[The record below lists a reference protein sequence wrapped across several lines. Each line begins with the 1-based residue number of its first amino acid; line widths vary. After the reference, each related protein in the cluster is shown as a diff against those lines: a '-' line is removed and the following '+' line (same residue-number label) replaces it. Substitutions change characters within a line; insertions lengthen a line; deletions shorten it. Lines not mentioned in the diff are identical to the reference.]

1 VFCRILARERG
12 TAVLNDKIS
21 QTSDAR
27 LRSELE
33 DERNQIRSILESAP
47 DPIVIIDERG
57 IILGFNAA
65 SVKAFGYEAEQVIGN
80 NVSMLMGS
88 PDRELHDSYVER
100 YLRTGEARIIGKG
113 REVMARRHDGTLFPA
128 RLAISEAHV
137 GPRRLFIGFLQ
148 NLSAQK
154 AAEAQIMAEREQL
167 RSILETA
174 PDPVIVIDE
183 RGLIQS
189 FNAASVKT
197 FGYAVEEVLGK
208 NVSMLMPSP
217 DRERHDSYLAR
228 YKDTGVPH
236 IIGIGREVTAQRK
249 DGTTFPARL
258 AISEARVGDRRIFT
272 GFLQNLAAEKR
283 AEEALIESSTRL
295 RETQAQLYHAS
306 RHGDLGEMASA
317 IAHELNQPLTA
328 ILNYVQTSKDMLEG
342 ISSEVP
348 AKVRDFMARTAV
360 QADRAGTI
368 IRRLRQLYERGD
380 ADVVPDDLNEAVS
393 EALDLALIGVKES
406 GIHVELRLD
415 EDLPEVLM
423 DRQQIQQV
431 VINLVRNAV
440 EAMQGVPYPQLLI
453 RQLLILT
460 GREGPD
466 TVELTVCD
474 TGPGL
479 PEEIAK
485 NLFAPFQTTK
495 PAGMGLGLSIC
506 RSIIE
511 AHGGKI
517 WVTPTEGGGV
527 TFHFTLMIRGQD

>member
-1 VFCRILARERG
+1 LGDEKSNNSNAD
-12 TAVLNDKIS
+12 L
-21 QTSDAR
+21 
-27 LRSELE
+27 LSEIE

-57 IILGFNAA
+57 IVQGFNAA
-65 SVKAFGYEAEQVIGN
+65 SVKAFGYRADQVIGN

-88 PDRELHDSYVER
+88 PDREAHDSYLAR
-100 YLRTGEARIIGKG
+100 YVRTGEARIIGKG
-113 REVMARRHDGTLFPA
+113 REVMARCHDGTLFPA
-128 RLAISEAHV
+128 RLAISEARV
-137 GPRRLFIGFLQ
+137 GSRRLFTGFLQ

-154 AAEAQIMAEREQL
+154 EAEGQLKAEREQL

-183 RGLIQS
+183 RGRIQS
-189 FNAASVKT
+189 FNSASEAT
-197 FGYAVEEVLGK
+197 FGYSAGEVIGK
-208 NVSMLMPSP
+208 NVQILMLSP

-228 YKDTGVPH
+228 YMDTGTPH
-236 IIGIGREVTAQRK
+236 IIGIGREVTARRK
-249 DGTTFPARL
+249 DGSTFPARL
-258 AISEARVGDRRIFT
+258 AISESRVGDHRIFT
-272 GFLQNLAAEKR
+272 GFLQNLTAEKK

-328 ILNYVQTSKDMLEG
+328 ILNYVQTSKEMLEG
-342 ISSEVP
+342 IASEVP
-348 AKVRDFMARTAV
+348 AKVRDYMARTAV

-380 ADVVPDDLNEAVS
+380 ADAVPDDLNEAVS

-406 GIHVELRLD
+406 GIDVQLRLD
-415 EDLPEVLM
+415 EELPDVLM

-431 VINLVRNAV
+431 VINLVRNAI
-440 EAMQGVPYPQLLI
+440 EAMHGVEN
-453 RQLLILT
+453 RQLIIRT
-460 GREGPD
+460 ERMGNEMA
-466 TVELTVCD
+466 ELSVCD

-479 PEEIAK
+479 PDEIAK

-495 PAGMGLGLSIC
+495 AAGMGLGLSIC

-517 WVTPTEGGGV
+517 WVTPTDGGGT
-527 TFHFTLMIRGQD
+527 TFHFTLMMRGQD

>member
-1 VFCRILARERG
+1 LILNEKSAD
-12 TAVLNDKIS
+12 TLDM
-21 QTSDAR
+21 Q

-33 DERNQIRSILESAP
+33 DERNQIRTILESAP
-47 DPIVIIDERG
+47 DPVVIIDERG
-57 IILGFNAA
+57 IIQGFNAA
-65 SVKAFGYEAEQVIGN
+65 SVQAFGYPADQVIGN
-80 NVSMLMGS
+80 NVGMLMGS
-88 PDRELHDSYVER
+88 PDRELHDSYLGR
-100 YLRTGEARIIGKG
+100 YAQTGEARIIGKG
-113 REVMARRHDGTLFPA
+113 REVMARRRDGTLFPA
-128 RLAISEAHV
+128 RLAVSEACV
-137 GPRRLFIGFLQ
+137 GTRRLFTGFLQ

-154 AAEAQIMAEREQL
+154 EAEAQLKEEREQL

-189 FNAASVKT
+189 FNVASVKT
-197 FGYAVEEVLGK
+197 FGYAADEVVGK
-208 NVSMLMPSP
+208 SVSILMPSP

-228 YKDTGVPH
+228 YMDTGVAH
-236 IIGIGREVTAQRK
+236 IVGIGREVMARRK

-258 AISEARVGDRRIFT
+258 AISEARIGDRRVFT
-272 GFLQNLAAEKR
+272 GFLQNLTAEKR

-328 ILNYVQTSKDMLEG
+328 ILNYVQTSKEMLEG
-342 ISSEVP
+342 VGAGVP
-348 AKVRDFMARTAV
+348 EKVRDFMARTAA

-380 ADVVPDDLNEAVS
+380 ADAVPDDLNEAVS

-406 GIHVELRLD
+406 GIQVELRLD
-415 EDLPEVLM
+415 KELPEVLM

-431 VINLVRNAV
+431 VINLVRNAM
-440 EAMQGVPYPQLLI
+440 EAMQAVSN
-453 RQLLILT
+453 RQLIIHT
-460 GREGPD
+460 GRAAAD
-466 TVELTVCD
+466 AVELSVCD

-517 WVTPTEGGGV
+517 WVTPTDGGGT
-527 TFHFTLMIRGQD
+527 TFHFTLMKRG